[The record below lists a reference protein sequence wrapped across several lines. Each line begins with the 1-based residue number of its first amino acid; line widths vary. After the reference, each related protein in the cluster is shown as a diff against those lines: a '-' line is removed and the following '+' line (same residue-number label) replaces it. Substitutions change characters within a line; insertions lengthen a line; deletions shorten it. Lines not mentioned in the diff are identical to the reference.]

1 MGFGQVLVPNV
12 IHSGGIMRSIM
23 AMFSKSPFRP
33 LVSHI
38 EKVRACVDQLKPLF
52 AALEGHDY
60 QAVMDISEVIIKFE
74 HEADTI
80 KDQIRKS
87 LKESVFFAVDK
98 RDFMHLLS
106 AQDDIAD
113 AVEDLAVLLR
123 IKNLETPDV
132 IKEPLVDLVN
142 HIINTANQACDIIC
156 ELDTLL
162 EASFGGAE
170 AEKVEKMSSELG
182 TAEWEADRKQF
193 LLAQKLY
200 SLDDKIKPA
209 DLMLWNEVI
218 KNLGSVADE
227 SEKVGKILRL
237 FISN

>member
-1 MGFGQVLVPNV
+1 
-12 IHSGGIMRSIM
+12 MRSILS
-23 AMFSKSPFRP
+23 MFSKSPFRP

-52 AALEGHDY
+52 ASLEGHDY

-74 HEADTI
+74 HEADSI
-80 KDQIRKS
+80 KDQIRQT
-87 LKESVFFAVDK
+87 LPQSVFLPVDK

-113 AVEDLAVLLR
+113 SVEDLAVLLR
-123 IKNLETPDV
+123 IKNLETPER
-132 IKEPLVDLVN
+132 IKEPLKNLVE
-142 HIINTANQACDIIC
+142 HVINTANMGCDLIC
-156 ELDTLL
+156 ELDALL

-170 AEKVEKMSSELG
+170 AEKVEKRAAELG

-193 LLAQKLY
+193 LLAQQLF
-200 SLDDKIKPA
+200 SLGDQIKAA
-209 DLMLWNEVI
+209 DLLLWTEVL
-218 KNLGSVADE
+218 KNLGAVADK
-227 SEKVGKILRL
+227 SEKIGKILRL